1 MRMNE
6 RPMGVGA
13 LALAGVLVT
22 SLACGDD
29 VAGATDPG
37 GTTTAG
43 TTTDSI
49 PMDPLP
55 SSTEPGSTTSVD
67 PTMADS
73 TSTGRPTTA
82 ETGTADDTDS
92 AGETTDAR
100 TTSSSSTGAL
110 AECGDGVAEGDE
122 ACDGDDLGG
131 AACPVFGDVAC
142 ADDCTIDATACVDR
156 LTVCS
161 APMSGLSGTS
171 QAMPLVDAITV
182 EDDFFVTDIEVTV
195 DISHPWI
202 GDLTAQLVSP
212 DADAVSVLFD
222 APCGFA
228 TDIDARFDDGGFAA
242 VCGNAPALS
251 GDILPLTQLRDLVGL
266 GSMGAWSFVVW
277 DAFPESGDG
286 TLDAWCAEFTL
297 SPDDPVTCG
306 DNVAYY
312 GEACDGVDLNDADC
326 TTLDM
331 GFSGGTLGCAADCSG
346 FDTSE
351 CFLLACGDDVING
364 PEQCDGDNLGDVMG
378 CDDIPGFTGEGGV
391 TCSDDCMFDTSACA
405 SNVIT
410 VCSTPGASI
419 SFDDPATVDT
429 ITVADD
435 VTVADVDVFVDITH
449 SWTGDLD
456 ISVASPEGTSVVL
469 IEDPCVGS
477 LFDDL
482 AATFDDEGGAAP
494 PEGDCSE
501 TPPAVAGNITAAGSL
516 SDFDG
521 EAADGDWI
529 LTVVDDE
536 SDDDGTLN
544 TWCVLISP
552 E

>member
-13 LALAGVLVT
+13 LAFAGTLVM

-29 VAGATDPG
+29 VAGVTEPGEGTTG
-37 GTTTAG
+37 GTTTQG
-43 TTTDSI
+43 I
-49 PMDPLP
+49 P
-55 SSTEPGSTTSVD
+55 TEPSTTETGSTTSTD
-67 PTMADS
+67 PTVADS
-73 TSTGRPTTA
+73 TSTGGLTTA

-92 AGETTDAR
+92 VAETTDAR
-100 TTSSSSTGAL
+100 TSSSSTGEP
-110 AECGDGVAEGDE
+110 AECGDGIAEGDE
-122 ACDGDDLGG
+122 ACDGDDLAD

-142 ADDCTIDATACVDR
+142 ADDCTIDASACVDR
-156 LTVCS
+156 LTICS
-161 APMSGLSGTS
+161 APMIGLSGTS

-182 EDDFFVTDIEVTV
+182 EDDFFVTDVEVTV
-195 DISHPWI
+195 DITHPWI

-212 DADAVSVLFD
+212 DADAASVLFD
-222 APCGFA
+222 GPCGFA
-228 TDIDARFDDGGFAA
+228 ADIDARFDDGGFAA

-277 DAFPESGDG
+277 DAFPDSGDG
-286 TLDAWCAEFTL
+286 TLEEWCAEFTL

-312 GEACDGVDLNDADC
+312 GEPCDGIDLNDADC

-351 CFLLACGDDVING
+351 CFVLACGDGVING

-391 TCSDDCMFDTSACA
+391 TCNDDCAYDTSACEPE
-405 SNVIT
+405 VIT
-410 VCSTPGASI
+410 ACSTPGASI
-419 SFDDPATVDT
+419 SFDNPATVDT

-435 VTVADVDVFVDITH
+435 VTIADVDVFVDITH

-456 ISVASPEGTSVVL
+456 IAVESPEGTSVVL

-482 AATFDDEGGAAP
+482 DATFSDEGDPAP
-494 PEGDCSE
+494 PVGECSDV
-501 TPPAVAGNITAAGSL
+501 PPAVSGTITAAGSL

-521 EAADGDWI
+521 EAANGDWV

-536 SDDDGTLN
+536 ADDDGTLN
-544 TWCVLISP
+544 EWCVLISA